1 MRNFQRIVQGVVLG
15 LAVLLAPLGAMS
27 HHSFS
32 AEFDVGR
39 PVDLTGTVTKIE
51 WVNPHAWVYL
61 EAENSGQVQ
70 SWAVEMLGIN
80 ALIRSG
86 MRPDNVK
93 VGDRLTITGF
103 GARNGTNRANASS
116 VTRTENGEVLWASAG
131 QGSN

>member
-1 MRNFQRIVQGVVLG
+1 MRNVPRIVQSMVFG
-15 LAVLLAPLGAMS
+15 LAALLAPLGAMS

-39 PVDLTGTVTKIE
+39 PVDITGTVTKIE

-61 EAENSGQVQ
+61 EAEDAGLVQ

-93 VGDRLTITGF
+93 VGERLTITGF

-116 VTRTENGEVLWASAG
+116 VTRTGNGEVLWASAG